1 MHYLIKIPY
10 LSKYYI
16 AEIQIRTIFE
26 EGWSEINH
34 LHNYPCSTDEP
45 ILGES
50 LCMLN
55 SLAGSADEMA
65 SLIRQLDQEL
75 KSKKKQSEAT
85 IEDLKDKLS
94 KSDLGKNQ
102 CE

>member
-10 LSKYYI
+10 LNRHYI

-34 LHNYPCSTDEP
+34 LHNYPCRAVEP

-55 SLAGSADEMA
+55 NLAGSADEMA
-65 SLIRQLDQEL
+65 SFIR
-75 KSKKKQSEAT
+75 
-85 IEDLKDKLS
+85 
-94 KSDLGKNQ
+94 
-102 CE
+102 